1 MVTAVVGE
9 HFCLRGGVVRWA
21 ELGPDPT
28 RSTVPAG
35 AQGPTVMRIALGLQ
49 LRRLRE
55 ASGITTEAAGYAIRA
70 SCSKISRME
79 LGRVGFKERDV
90 ADLLTLYG
98 VTEEPERQAFLAM
111 ARRANE
117 PGWWQRYS
125 DVVPSWFETY
135 LGLEQASS
143 VIRPY
148 QPQLL
153 PGLLQTEQVARAV
166 LQLTNPAAVASDD
179 ELERRV
185 ALRMARQDL
194 LAHSGAPDFRAVI
207 DESALWR
214 LNGRSVMR
222 AQIEHLI
229 RMAELPNV
237 AIQVIPIYSGAHA
250 AVGGPFTILEFR
262 EPDLPTIV
270 YLEQLTSALYLDK
283 VEDVQ
288 HYIRVLDH
296 LVVQAKT
303 PTDTITFFWAALK
316 EI

>member
-1 MVTAVVGE
+1 M
-9 HFCLRGGVVRWA
+9 RSA
-21 ELGPDPT
+21 ELDQDPT
-28 RSTVPAG
+28 RSTAPVG
-35 AQGPTVMRIALGLQ
+35 AQGPTAMRIAVGLQ

-55 ASGITTEAAGYAIRA
+55 ASGITTEAAGDAIRA
-70 SCSKISRME
+70 SCSKISRLE
-79 LGRVGFKERDV
+79 LGRVRFKKRDV

-98 VTEEPERQAFLAM
+98 VTDEQHRQALLVM
-111 ARRANE
+111 AGRANE

-125 DVVPSWFETY
+125 DIVPGWLETY

-143 VIRPY
+143 MIRRY

-153 PGLLQTEQVARAV
+153 PGLLQTEEVARAV
-166 LQLTNPAAVASDD
+166 IQLSHPVGVTSDD

-194 LAHSGAPDFRAVI
+194 LAHAGGPDFWAVI

-222 AQIEHLI
+222 AQIEHLT

-250 AVGGPFTILEFR
+250 AAGGPFTILEFR
-262 EPDLPTIV
+262 EADLPTIV

-288 HYIRVLDH
+288 RYIRAMDRLG
-296 LVVQAKT
+296 VQAKS
-303 PTDTITFFWAALK
+303 PTDTITFFRTALK